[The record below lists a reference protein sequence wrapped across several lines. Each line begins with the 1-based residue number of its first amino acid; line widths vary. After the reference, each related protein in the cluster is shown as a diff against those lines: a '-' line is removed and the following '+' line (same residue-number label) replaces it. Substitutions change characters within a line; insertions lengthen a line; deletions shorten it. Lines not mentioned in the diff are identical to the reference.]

1 MAVQQRNFNAKQC
14 MCSTDLSPTPNDR
27 LLELLSDVDSFFFPL
42 MVVCGSLPDGFGIN
56 KCDVFICS
64 AVNQAWQLAVRLKKV
79 LTGAEN
85 ADISEDSL
93 SQCVA
98 VIYLLEIFLSFYFI
112 LGDISILPIREA
124 EKVKRGT

>member
-1 MAVQQRNFNAKQC
+1 MW
-14 MCSTDLSPTPNDR
+14 TL
-27 LLELLSDVDSFFFPL
+27 FFPL
-42 MVVCGSLPDGFGIN
+42 MVVCGSLPDVV
-56 KCDVFICS
+56 VFICS
-64 AVNQAWQLAVRLKKV
+64 AVNQVWQLAVRLKKV

-85 ADISEDSL
+85 ADISEDLL